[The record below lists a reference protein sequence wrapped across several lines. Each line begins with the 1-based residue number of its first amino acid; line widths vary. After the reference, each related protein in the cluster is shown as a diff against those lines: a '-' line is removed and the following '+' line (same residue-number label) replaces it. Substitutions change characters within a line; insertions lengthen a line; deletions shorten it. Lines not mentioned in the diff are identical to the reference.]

1 MKNFTR
7 TIYSQLLARI
17 GTLNSVDN
25 VTATFSVAPTI
36 QQKLETAIQE
46 SSAFLKSI
54 NVIGVGEM
62 EGEKLRLGVSGP
74 VAGRTNTTN
83 EDRKTRDL
91 SGLKDQKYKC
101 YKTDFDTHIPY
112 AKLDAWAKF
121 PDFQSR
127 VANVIVQQQALDR
140 IMIGFNGISAAATTN
155 IATNPLL
162 QDVNIGWLQQMRNE
176 APENVMNSGATPN
189 KIKIGTTGDYKNLD
203 AAVFDAITLLDP
215 WFREDSNLVAIV
227 GRELMHDKY
236 FPLVNKDQAATETLA
251 SDIIISQKRLGG
263 LQAVTVPFMPSN
275 AILITR
281 MDNLSIYF
289 QEEARRRSLV
299 DNPKRDRV
307 ENYESSNDAYVVE
320 DFGMAALIENI
331 EFVAAP

>member
-1 MKNFTR
+1 
-7 TIYSQLLARI
+7 
-17 GTLNSVDN
+17 
-25 VTATFSVAPTI
+25 
-36 QQKLETAIQE
+36 
-46 SSAFLKSI
+46 
-54 NVIGVGEM
+54 
-62 EGEKLRLGVSGP
+62 
-74 VAGRTNTTN
+74 
-83 EDRKTRDL
+83 
-91 SGLKDQKYKC
+91 
-101 YKTDFDTHIPY
+101 
-112 AKLDAWAKF
+112 
-121 PDFQSR
+121 
-127 VANVIVQQQALDR
+127 
-140 IMIGFNGISAAATTN
+140 
-155 IATNPLL
+155 
-162 QDVNIGWLQQMRNE
+162 
-176 APENVMNSGATPN
+176 
-189 KIKIGTTGDYKNLD
+189 
-203 AAVFDAITLLDP
+203 LLDP

-289 QEEARRRSLV
+289 QEEARRRSLI

>member
-7 TIYSQLLARI
+7 TIYSQLLSRI
-17 GTLNSVDN
+17 GTLNGVDN

-46 SSAFLKSI
+46 SSAFLKKI
-54 NVIGVGEM
+54 NIIGVTEM

-83 EDRKTRDL
+83 ADRQTRDL
-91 SGLKDQKYKC
+91 SGLNNQKYKC
-101 YKTDFDTHIPY
+101 YKTDFDTHITY

-121 PDFQSR
+121 PDFQNR
-127 VANVIVQQQALDR
+127 VASVIVQQQALDR
-140 IMIGFNGISAAATTN
+140 IMIGFNGTSAAATTN
-155 IATNPLL
+155 IAANPLL
-162 QDVNIGWLQQMRNE
+162 QDVNIGWLQQMRTE
-176 APENVMNSGATPN
+176 APENVMDSGTTAN
-189 KIKIGTTGDYKNLD
+189 KIKIGASGDYNNLD
-203 AAVFDAITLLDP
+203 AAVFDAVTLLDP

-263 LQAVTVPFMPSN
+263 LQAVTVPFMPAN

-281 MDNLSIYF
+281 MNNLSIYY
-289 QEEARRRSLV
+289 QESARRRSLV
-299 DNPKRDRV
+299 DNAKRDRI

-331 EFVAAP
+331 EFVEAP